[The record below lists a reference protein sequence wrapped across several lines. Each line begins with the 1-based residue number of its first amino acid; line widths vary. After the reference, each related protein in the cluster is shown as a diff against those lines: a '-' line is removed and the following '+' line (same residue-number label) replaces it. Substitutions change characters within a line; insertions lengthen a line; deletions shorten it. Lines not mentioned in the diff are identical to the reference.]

1 MPEEPL
7 TTKQHAVPQQVF
19 GVQFKLVGDLTIR
32 QFAILA
38 ICGFFAFIM
47 FSSGLFILF
56 RLLISGA
63 FLLFGIAFAFVPVQD
78 QSLDQWITAFFRAV
92 YSPTRRMWVKST
104 APADFL
110 VLEMPKFTRVSGPEI
125 SPEESRRR
133 LETYLG
139 GIREQKEL
147 NPLDLAEEQYLG
159 SIRSLAQAMVSP
171 ATPAFAPV
179 PVPVA
184 PPTAALTLEEVMAA
198 PTVPTVV
205 PSEVEGPPPP
215 PPTPRLRFVEAT
227 KIIERASLA
236 SQVNFA
242 EPVYKVQ
249 RGRVASYFAARR
261 NTRVGRRLTPL
272 AIAGEMV
279 YAPAREQIISPELP
293 VAPALATVAVEPIAP
308 PPLPLPPVP
317 EVEEIP
323 PAPPPRAPE
332 TTPIPIPPPP
342 APEPM
347 PEPVPPPVV
356 VPPPAP
362 PEEKP
367 APTPI
372 PIPIAPP
379 LPKPSAASPIAPPKA
394 GANIIAGVVFD
405 PQGGILDQTLVVVED
420 EKGNV
425 VRAIK
430 TSELGKFVTSPLPNG
445 KYAVRVPKTPFSFAT
460 MRVELTGKE
469 MEELEIRSK

>member
-38 ICGFFAFIM
+38 ICGFFAFAI

-56 RLLISGA
+56 RLFLSGA
-63 FLLFGIAFAFVPVQD
+63 FLLFGVAFAFVPVQD

-92 YSPTRRMWVKST
+92 YAPTRRMWVKST
-104 APADFL
+104 APAEFL

-159 SIRSLAQAMVSP
+159 SIRSLAQTMV
-171 ATPAFAPV
+171 TPAAPAFV
-179 PVPVA
+179 PAPVPVA

-198 PTVPTVV
+198 PTVPTVA

-215 PPTPRLRFVEAT
+215 PPAPRLRFVEAT

-279 YAPAREQIISPELP
+279 YAPAREQIIAPELP
-293 VAPALATVAVEPIAP
+293 AAPALATVAVEPIAPP

-323 PAPPPRAPE
+323 PAPVAPP
-332 TTPIPIPPPP
+332 PPPP
-342 APEPM
+342 APL
-347 PEPVPPPVV
+347 PEPEPIPEPTPPPVV
-356 VPPPAP
+356 VPSP

-367 APTPI
+367 TPIPTPI
-372 PIPIAPP
+372 PFPTAPP
-379 LPKPSAASPIAPPKA
+379 LPKPSAAPPIAPPKA
-394 GANIIAGVVFD
+394 GENIIAGVVFD

-460 MRVELTGKE
+460 MKVELTGKE

>member
-38 ICGFFAFIM
+38 ICGFFAFII

-104 APADFL
+104 APAEFL

-179 PVPVA
+179 PVPIA

-236 SQVNFA
+236 SQVYFA

-279 YAPAREQIISPELP
+279 YAPAREQIIAPELP
-293 VAPALATVAVEPIAP
+293 VAPALATVVEPIAP
-308 PPLPLPPVP
+308 PPLPLPPAP

-323 PAPPPRAPE
+323 PTPVAPPPFVPE
-332 TTPIPIPPPP
+332 TPPIPIP
-342 APEPM
+342 
-347 PEPVPPPVV
+347 V
-356 VPPPAP
+356 
-362 PEEKP
+362 
-367 APTPI
+367 PTPI
-372 PIPIAPP
+372 PPSAPEPLPEPAPPSPIIPLAPP
-379 LPKPSAASPIAPPKA
+379 LPKPSAAAPIAPPKA

-469 MEELEIRSK
+469 MEEMEIRSK

>member
-1 MPEEPL
+1 
-7 TTKQHAVPQQVF
+7 
-19 GVQFKLVGDLTIR
+19 
-32 QFAILA
+32 
-38 ICGFFAFIM
+38 
-47 FSSGLFILF
+47 
-56 RLLISGA
+56 
-63 FLLFGIAFAFVPVQD
+63 
-78 QSLDQWITAFFRAV
+78 
-92 YSPTRRMWVKST
+92 MWVKST
-104 APADFL
+104 APAEFL

-159 SIRSLAQAMVSP
+159 SIRSLAQTMV
-171 ATPAFAPV
+171 TPAAPAFV
-179 PVPVA
+179 PAPVPVA

-215 PPTPRLRFVEAT
+215 PPAPRLRFVEAT

-279 YAPAREQIISPELP
+279 YAPAREQIIAPELP
-293 VAPALATVAVEPIAP
+293 EAPALATIAGEPIAPP

-323 PAPPPRAPE
+323 PAPAPPPPTPE

-342 APEPM
+342 VPEPI
-347 PEPVPPPVV
+347 PEPVPSPVVAPPPPPV
-356 VPPPAP
+356 PKSP
-362 PEEKP
+362 
-367 APTPI
+367 PTPI
-372 PIPIAPP
+372 PVPTPIPMAPP
-379 LPKPSAASPIAPPKA
+379 LPKPSAAPPIAPPKA

-405 PQGGILDQTLVVVED
+405 PQGGVLDQTLVVVED

-430 TSELGKFVTSPLPNG
+430 TNELGKFVTSPLPNG
-445 KYAVRVPKTPFSFAT
+445 KYAVKVPRTPFSFAT

-469 MEELEIRSK
+469 MEELEIRPKA